1 MNAKTV
7 FSAILFVIGLIG
19 FITTAVVG
27 LATKFVIATV
37 ALMVFFFLAAIVGLL
52 AIIQF
57 KSEE

>member
-1 MNAKTV
+1 
-7 FSAILFVIGLIG
+7 VIGLIG

-52 AIIQF
+52 AIINF
-57 KSEE
+57 RSEE